1 MSKAATRTT
10 PTTVGYIL
18 AVVAGIVTAIQSR
31 VNGGLADFLGSGTSA
46 ALVNFT
52 VGLVIITALVASVR
66 RSRDGVVAVL
76 RALRNRTLPW
86 WALIGGVFGAFF
98 IAIQATSVP
107 VIGVALFSVAL
118 VSGQTVSSLL
128 VDRLGI
134 GTHQG
139 VPVTAPRIVGAVGAA
154 LAVLIAVSDRWS
166 NQAGGFWLLIV
177 LSFLAGVLVAMQQ
190 AVNGRVSMTA
200 RSAPAATL
208 GNFSIGA
215 ITLLIVVTATG
226 GFTGGASPVNTSGP
240 AWAYLG
246 GVLGVTFIGISAFT
260 VPILGVLSFALVVIA
275 AQLAGAIVLDLIWPA
290 TAQPITLP
298 VIAGALLAALAAF
311 IGRRRA
317 TSS

>member
-1 MSKAATRTT
+1 VSEQAKP
-10 PTTVGYIL
+10 PTTTSVGYAL
-18 AVVAGIVTAIQSR
+18 AVVAGVITSIQSR

-46 ALVNFT
+46 ALVNFI
-52 VGLVIITALVASVR
+52 VGLIIIATLVASVP
-66 RSRDGVVAVL
+66 RSRAGVVAVL
-76 RALRNRTLPW
+76 RALRNGTLPW

-98 IAIQATSVP
+98 IAIQSTSVP

-134 GTHQG
+134 GTHRG
-139 VPVTAPRIVGAVGAA
+139 VPITTARIIGAVGAA

-166 NQAGGFWLLIV
+166 DQAGGFWLLIV

-208 GNFSIGA
+208 GNFLVGA
-215 ITLLIVVTATG
+215 LTLTVVVAASG
-226 GFTGGASPVNTSGP
+226 AFTGSASPINASGP

-246 GVLGVTFIGISAFT
+246 GILGVTFIGISAFT
-260 VPILGVLSFALVVIA
+260 VPILGVLSFALTVIA

-290 TAQPITLP
+290 TTQPITPP

-317 TSS
+317 KTG